1 MAPGFQQAVIK
12 VENEKDF
19 AEFRGAVERV
29 FTPPQVEKFLRE
41 LKKKD
46 VGVRDFEAVLAGGFI
61 ERADAL
67 LATAGKTAQG
77 LWGSLPLSDQAQ
89 GREFYLLRLEQVDVK
104 WRAKFASVY
113 RVL

>member
-1 MAPGFQQAVIK
+1 MAPGFQQATIK

-29 FTPPQVEKFLRE
+29 LMPPRLEKFLRE

-46 VGVRDFEAVLAGGFI
+46 VGIRDFEAVLSGGFI
-61 ERADAL
+61 ERADAV
-67 LATAGKTAQG
+67 LAKAGKTAQG
-77 LWGSLPLSDQAQ
+77 LWQGLPLSDQAQ
-89 GREFYLLRLEQVDVK
+89 AREFYLLRLEQVDRK